1 MSGIFDRLADALVFA
16 VETNP
21 LVVTAKA
28 AYSTAVVAK
37 DVVVGTADVVCTTAV
52 VAKDIAVGTAEVVG
66 TVASGT
72 YKAACVTADVVE
84 EVGGYVVDHGYM
96 IISVVGIVYGLGKC
110 SQAYNS
116 R

>member
-72 YKAACVTADVVE
+72 YKAACVTADVVG
-84 EVGGYVVDHGYM
+84 EVAEYSDL
-96 IISVVGIVYGLGKC
+96 IISVAGAVFITRSFGK
-110 SQAYNS
+110 AYNS
-116 R
+116 L